1 MDVEVRFE
9 CSDINWNAVSETLK
23 TVGMGYYSPDE
34 HRRAFEASH
43 STAFLFHEGQMVGF
57 GRAISD
63 GVYQAAIYDCAV
75 LPEYQGHGLGAKIAT
90 SLLDRI
96 SHCNV
101 ILYAT
106 PGNEGFYEKYGFRRM
121 KTGMARFQK
130 DASMRDRGFTE

>member
-1 MDVEVRFE
+1 MDVEVRFG
-9 CSDINWNAVSETLK
+9 CSDIDWNAISETLK
-23 TVGMGYYSPDE
+23 TVGMGYCSQTSTGE
-34 HRRAFEASH
+34 HSRPA
-43 STAFLFHEGQMVGF
+43 TQPPFLFHEGRMVGF

-75 LPEYQGHGLGAKIAT
+75 LPEYQGHGLGAKIVT

-101 ILYAT
+101 ILYAK
-106 PGNEGFYEKYGFRRM
+106 PDSEGFYEKHGFRRM

-130 DASMRDRGFTE
+130 DASMRDRGFT